1 MQNIPKIKICG
12 ITNFNDALEALRL
25 GADSLGFVFYD
36 KSKRGIIPQNAKDII
51 HALRNAQKK
60 FSEEFLSVSGGIIIT
75 GVFVNEKQEALKSIV
90 KDLNIDIVQLS
101 GTESA
106 DYIEELNL
114 NKNKILKAVHIKNE
128 ADIEKIYYYKN
139 IGVNILLDTYAEKGI
154 YGGTGLSFNLNLL
167 KNLDLSKVIIA
178 GGVGP
183 DNIGYIMENARPYG
197 FDISSKIEDY
207 PGKKDYKKMSDFFDN
222 FREALYEIS

>member
-12 ITNFNDALEALRL
+12 ITNLNDAREALKL
-25 GADSLGFVFYD
+25 GADSVGFVFYD
-36 KSKRGIIPQNAKDII
+36 KSKRGIIPIKAKEII
-51 HALRNAQKK
+51 GTLRKAKK
-60 FSEEFLSVSGGIIIT
+60 EFSKEFLSVNRDIIIT
-75 GVFVNEKQEALKSIV
+75 GVFVNEKQEHLKAIV

-128 ADIEKIYYYKN
+128 ADIEKVYYYKN
-139 IGVNILLDTYAEKGI
+139 IGVNILLDTYAEGGS

-167 KNLDLSKVIIA
+167 KNLDLSSIMVA
-178 GGVGP
+178 GGICS
-183 DNIGYIMENARPYG
+183 DNIANIMKIIRPYG
-197 FDISSKIEDY
+197 FDLSSKIEDY
-207 PGKKDYKKMSDFFDN
+207 PGKKDYEKMSSFFNN
-222 FREALYEIS
+222 FRGALYEIS